1 MPYKYVMTP
10 KGPVIFPDTYS
21 HDDFKHL
28 PNIESAGTF
37 GLFCETEPK
46 VFLGPG
52 GSVSLNKKVAV
63 SDKEDLENFMKGN
76 L

>member
-1 MPYKYVMTP
+1 MQYKYVMTP

-28 PNIESAGTF
+28 PDIESAGSF
-37 GLFCETEPK
+37 GFWCEKQPML
-46 VFLGPG
+46 FLGPG
-52 GSVSLNKKVAV
+52 GSISLGKNVADG
-63 SDKEDLENFMKGN
+63 DKEELENFMKGN